1 MEESVSEAEYD
12 VVVVGAGPA
21 GENVAWRA
29 VDRGL
34 RAAVVESELVGG
46 ECSYW
51 ACMPSK
57 ALLRPVQ
64 ALSAARAVAGAREA
78 ATGALAASAVLAR
91 RDSFASHWSDAGQ
104 VSWLESE
111 HIALLRGHGRLD
123 GVRRVVVRGGD
134 GRETVL
140 RARHAVVVCTGS
152 AAAVPDV
159 PGLRAA
165 RPWTS
170 REATSAPR
178 VPASLA
184 ILGGGVVGC
193 EMATA
198 WHGLGTAEVTIVQRG
213 PRLLPG
219 LEPFAGELLRTALEA
234 SGVRVL
240 TDAHA
245 TAVTRTASG
254 FRLACA
260 GGDVVESEQ
269 LLVATG
275 RAPRSADIGLETVG
289 LTPGAW
295 LEVDDELCVTAVP
308 GRWLY
313 AVGDVNHRALLT
325 HQGKYQGRVCGEAI
339 ARRVRDTSAS
349 GAARWSRA
357 AATAD
362 HEAVPQVVFTEP
374 EIAAVGPT
382 ADQARAAGRSVRVVD
397 YDLGRVAGAALF
409 ADAYAGRAR
418 AVIDEQRGVLL
429 GMTLVGRGVGEMIH
443 AATIAVVG
451 EIPLERLWHAV
462 PSYPTMSEVWLR
474 LIEELGI

>member
-1 MEESVSEAEYD
+1 VLD
-12 VVVVGAGPA
+12 
-21 GENVAWRA
+21 
-29 VDRGL
+29 
-34 RAAVVESELVGG
+34 
-46 ECSYW
+46 
-51 ACMPSK
+51 
-57 ALLRPVQ
+57 
-64 ALSAARAVAGAREA
+64 
-78 ATGALAASAVLAR
+78 ASAVLAR
-91 RDSFASHWSDAGQ
+91 RDAFTSHWNDAGQ
-104 VSWLESE
+104 VSWLDSE
-111 HIALLRGHGRLD
+111 HIVLLRGHGRLD
-123 GVRRVVVRGGD
+123 GVRRVVVRGD
-134 GRETVL
+134 DARESVL
-140 RARHAVVVCTGS
+140 RARHAVVVCSGS

-170 REATSAPR
+170 REATSAQR
-178 VPASLA
+178 VPASLT

-198 WHGLGTAEVTIVQRG
+198 WHGLGTAAVTIVQRG

-219 LEPFAGELLRTALEA
+219 LEPFAGGLLRAALES

-240 TDAHA
+240 TDARA
-245 TAVTRTASG
+245 SSVARTAAG

-260 GGDVVESEQ
+260 GGDVIESEQ

-275 RAPRSADIGLETVG
+275 RTPRTTDIGLETVG

-308 GRWLY
+308 ERWLY

-339 ARRVRDTSAS
+339 ARRARDASVS
-349 GAARWSRA
+349 GAAPWSRCS
-357 AATAD
+357 ATAD
-362 HEAVPQVVFTEP
+362 HAAVPQVIFTEP

-382 ADQARAAGRSVRVVD
+382 ADAARAAGRKVRVVD
-397 YDLGRVAGAALF
+397 YDLGRVAGASLV

-429 GMTLVGRGVGEMIH
+429 GMTLVGPGVGEMIH

-474 LIEELGI
+474 LLEELGM

>member
-1 MEESVSEAEYD
+1 MRESEHD
-12 VVVVGAGPA
+12 VVVLGGGPA

-34 RAAVVESELVGG
+34 GAVIVESELVGG

-64 ALSAARAVAGAREA
+64 ALAAARAVAGAREA
-78 ATGALAASAVLAR
+78 AAGAVDASAVLAR
-91 RDSFASHWSDAGQ
+91 RDAFAAHWNDAGQ
-104 VSWLESE
+104 AAWLDSE
-111 HIALLRGHGRLD
+111 HIALVRGHGRLD
-123 GVRRVVVRGGD
+123 GERRVIVQRKDGD
-134 GRETVL
+134 TVL

-152 AAAVPDV
+152 DAAIPDV
-159 PGLRAA
+159 PGLRDA

-170 REATSAPR
+170 REATSARR
-178 VPASLA
+178 VPTSLA

-198 WHGLGTAEVTIVQRG
+198 WRGLGTAEVTLVQRG

-219 LEPFAGELLRTALEA
+219 VEPFAGELLRNALEA

-240 TDAHA
+240 LGAQASRVERDAA
-245 TAVTRTASG
+245 G
-254 FRLACA
+254 FRLVCA
-260 GGDVVESEQ
+260 DGTAIASEQ

-275 RAPRSADIGLETVG
+275 RTPRTAHIGLETVG
-289 LTPGAW
+289 LRPRAW
-295 LEVDDELCVTAVP
+295 LETDDELCVSAVP

-325 HQGKYQGRVCGEAI
+325 HMGKYQGRVCGEAI
-339 ARRVRDTSAS
+339 ARRAREGAG
-349 GAARWSRA
+349 GAADAAPWSRCV
-357 AATAD
+357 ATAD
-362 HEAVPQVVFTEP
+362 RAAVPQVVFTEP
-374 EIAAVGPT
+374 EVAAVGPT
-382 ADQARAAGRSVRVVD
+382 AEQARAAGRAVRVVD
-397 YDLGRVAGAALF
+397 YDLGRVAGASLF
-409 ADAYAGRAR
+409 ADGYTGRAR
-418 AVIDEQRGVLL
+418 ALVDERRGVLV
-429 GMTLVGRGVGEMIH
+429 GMTLVGPGVGEMIH

-451 EIPLERLWHAV
+451 EVPLDRLWHAV

-474 LIEELGI
+474 LLEELGL

>member
-1 MEESVSEAEYD
+1 MSESEHD
-12 VVVVGAGPA
+12 VVVLGAGPA

-34 RAAVVESELVGG
+34 TAVIVESELVGG

-64 ALSAARAVAGAREA
+64 ALAAARAVAGAREA
-78 ATGALAASAVLAR
+78 VSGALAASAVLAR
-91 RDSFASHWSDAGQ
+91 RDAFAAHWNDAGQ
-104 VSWLESE
+104 VAWLASE
-111 HIALLRGHGRLD
+111 RIPLIRGHGRLD
-123 GVRRVVVRGGD
+123 GVRRVVVHGEAGD
-134 GRETVL
+134 TVL

-152 AAAVPDV
+152 DAALPDVV
-159 PGLRAA
+159 PGLREA

-170 REATSAPR
+170 REATSARR

-198 WHGLGTAEVTIVQRG
+198 WRGLGAAEVTLVQRG

-219 LEPFAGELLRTALEA
+219 LEPFAGEMVRSALEA
-234 SGVRVL
+234 SGARVL
-240 TDAHA
+240 VGAEASRVERDA
-245 TAVTRTASG
+245 TG
-254 FRLACA
+254 FRVACTDGTVIA
-260 GGDVVESEQ
+260 SEE

-275 RAPRSADIGLETVG
+275 RAPRTADVGLETIS
-289 LTPGAW
+289 LRPGSW
-295 LEVDDELCVTAVP
+295 LEVDDGLCVTAVP

-325 HQGKYQGRVCGEAI
+325 HMGKYQGRVCGEAI
-339 ARRVRDTSAS
+339 ARRARGDDDAPDAS
-349 GAARWSRA
+349 PWSRF

-362 HEAVPQVVFTEP
+362 RAAVPQVVFTEP
-374 EIAAVGPT
+374 EVAAVGPT
-382 ADQARAAGRSVRVVD
+382 AEQLRAAGRDVRVVD
-397 YDLGRVAGAALF
+397 YDLGRVAGASLF
-409 ADAYAGRAR
+409 ADGYTGRAR
-418 AVIDEQRGVLL
+418 ALVDERRGVLA
-429 GMTLVGRGVGEMIH
+429 GMTLVGPGVGEMIH

-451 EIPLERLWHAV
+451 EVPLDRLWHAV

-474 LIEELGI
+474 LLEELGL